1 MVGAMTLKLAQDASL
16 EEMVRFGVAAGSA
29 ATLNQGTRLCSRDD
43 TQKIYAYLSAH
54 TVSSARGI
62 PENRLTGGA
71 SAAVKNTVAPNEVND
86 GQWRYYPLCYYRNLP

>member
-43 TQKIYAYLSAH
+43 TQNIRLSFRAII
-54 TVSSARGI
+54 VSLAEGD
-62 PENRLTGGA
+62 TGK
-71 SAAVKNTVAPNEVND
+71 SVN
-86 GQWRYYPLCYYRNLP
+86 GRRIRRC